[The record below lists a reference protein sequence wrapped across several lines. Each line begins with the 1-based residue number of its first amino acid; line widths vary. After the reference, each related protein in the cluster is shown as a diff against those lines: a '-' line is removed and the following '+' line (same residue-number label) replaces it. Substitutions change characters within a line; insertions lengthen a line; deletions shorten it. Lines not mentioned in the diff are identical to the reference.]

1 MSLRFEISKAFS
13 LSKSIII
20 EDCFIEENQ
29 DLMELAVEDHLMV
42 YVPSY
47 MLWCLINK
55 DLKLVDLNTVNALS
69 EYGRC
74 KSEDGFR
81 SLCSKEQREVI
92 YKFLIWCSEEIY
104 TADTIQIER
113 ALKNWSS

>member
-13 LSKSIII
+13 LSKDILL
-20 EDCFIEENQ
+20 EDSFVEENQ

-42 YVPSY
+42 YVPCY
-47 MLWCLINK
+47 MLWCLKYK
-55 DLKLVDLNTVNALS
+55 DSELVDLNTVNALS

-74 KSEDGFR
+74 KSKEGFR
-81 SLCSKEQREVI
+81 SLCSEEQREVVH
-92 YKFLIWCSEEIY
+92 KFLVWCSKEIY
-104 TADTIQIER
+104 TADTVQIER